1 MSRVKQE
8 YIKNKEGDIISP
20 ITSIESVKNSEGVT
34 PPPKL

>member
-1 MSRVKQE
+1 MSQVKQE

-20 ITSIESVKNSEGVT
+20 ITSIESVKILREL